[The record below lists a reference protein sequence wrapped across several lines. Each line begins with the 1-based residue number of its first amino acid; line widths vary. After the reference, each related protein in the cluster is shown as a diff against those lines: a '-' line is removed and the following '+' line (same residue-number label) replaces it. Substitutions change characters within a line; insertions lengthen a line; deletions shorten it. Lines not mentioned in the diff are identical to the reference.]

1 MENIFNILLHIYFLS
16 TVYSS
21 FSIFVLGLLDEKN
34 SFQEFLGARSMVT
47 LYFKISVGTTS

>member
-16 TVYSS
+16 TVCSS
-21 FSIFVLGLLDEKN
+21 FSVFVSGLLDDTK